1 LGTDYPFPLGECYP
15 LMKCGQLI
23 ENHKQLTF
31 EMKEKLLFYNVL
43 QFIGRKEKDLEPKSN
58 NNDEKK
64 QDNNNVTTNNG
75 NYSTINV

>member
-1 LGTDYPFPLGECYP
+1 LGECYP

-43 QFIGRKEKDLEPKSN
+43 QFIGKEEKDIIINKCSK
-58 NNDEKK
+58 NDDTKDKDKDENEHKDDSS
-64 QDNNNVTTNNG
+64 DNNHCPNTSN
-75 NYSTINV
+75 

>member
-15 LMKCGQLI
+15 FMKCGQLI

-43 QFIGRKEKDLEPKSN
+43 QFIGREEKDLEPKSN
-58 NNDEKK
+58 NNEKK
-64 QDNNNVTTNNG
+64 DDKNNPITNNDNYLTTN
-75 NYSTINV
+75 I